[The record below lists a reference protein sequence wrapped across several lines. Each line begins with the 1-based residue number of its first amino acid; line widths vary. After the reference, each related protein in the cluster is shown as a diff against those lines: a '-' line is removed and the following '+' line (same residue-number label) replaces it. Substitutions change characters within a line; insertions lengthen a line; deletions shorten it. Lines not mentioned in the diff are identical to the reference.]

1 MIEILFWVFW
11 IIGLVVGGYGNR
23 DDYFRGGA
31 WGIGWLL
38 LLFLGLAVFHNP
50 LAK

>member
-1 MIEILFWVFW
+1 MLEILFWVFW
-11 IIGLVVGGYGNR
+11 IIGLVFGGYSHR
-23 DDYFRGGA
+23 DRWDYVGA
-31 WGIGWLL
+31 WGIGWIL